1 LPSNAWNGRSDV
13 IQTEFPFT
21 LPVGYQDGDGT
32 LHRDGTMR
40 MATAADEILPVRDAR
55 VQGNEAYHVV
65 VLLSRVITRLGSLD
79 QVNPKVIEGLYV
91 ADMAHLQDLYNE
103 VNTVGRPHVAA
114 HCPNCD
120 SDFDLEVDR
129 LGGSSATPFDSST
142 RR

>member
-1 LPSNAWNGRSDV
+1 MTAMM

-21 LPVGYQDGDGT
+21 LPVGYQDEDGT

-65 VLLSRVITRLGSLD
+65 VLLSRVITRLGSLQ
-79 QVNPKVIEGLYV
+79 QVNPKVVEGLYV

-103 VNTVGRPHVAA
+103 VNSVGRPHVSA
-114 HCPNCD
+114 HCPHCD
-120 SDFDLEVDR
+120 TDFDVEVDG